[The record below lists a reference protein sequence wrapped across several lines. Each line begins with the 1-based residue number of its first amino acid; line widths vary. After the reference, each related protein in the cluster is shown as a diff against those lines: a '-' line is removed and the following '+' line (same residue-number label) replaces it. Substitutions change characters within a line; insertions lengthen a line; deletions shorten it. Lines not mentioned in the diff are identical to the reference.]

1 MLASKIE
8 ITVTGEGE
16 VSEVFDITVKGKGK
30 TQIAGTKVTN
40 GSISIKEK
48 CRITRNGK
56 IVFSGIYF
64 HLLNTDI
71 LGNLDTLKHFKD
83 DVKEVHKGTECGL
96 SFESFKYLRVGDIVQ
111 SYKEIVVKR
120 NLYA

>member
-1 MLASKIE
+1 MLAPRIE

-16 VSEVFDITVKGKGK
+16 VSQVFDVTVKGKGK
-30 TQIAGTKVTN
+30 TQIAGAKVTN

-56 IVFSGIYF
+56 IVFSGISL
-64 HLLNTDI
+64 HLINTDM

-96 SFESFKYLRVGDIVQ
+96 SFEDFEDLKVGDVVQ

-120 NLYA
+120 KLYS